1 MIRLDS
7 VTLDISCL
15 MLDGFF
21 GMYIVW
27 DILVCLEDAP
37 SYNVTSEKSTYPFVG
52 VDGELGPFKAIIYLV
67 LRSCD
72 KTEASIFYC
81 FVCLARYATD
91 YSLSLRCSF

>member
-7 VTLDISCL
+7 VTLDISCF

-37 SYNVTSEKSTYPFVG
+37 SYNVTSEKFTYPFVG
-52 VDGELGPFKAIIYLV
+52 VEGQLGPFKAVIYLV
-67 LRSCD
+67 LRS
-72 KTEASIFYC
+72 
-81 FVCLARYATD
+81 
-91 YSLSLRCSF
+91 